1 MDMTDVQIV
10 DEAKNYLIGREVLAS
25 GYIMG
30 VETSIQENIMKNY
43 TVDIRIRWNVDEEQ
57 YEKLIQKIQSSRL
70 NVLLMDGE

>member
-1 MDMTDVQIV
+1 MTDVQIV